1 MKKISLE
8 DGGAP
13 ARRGLVLYPAR
24 AFADLDETFGRAGDG
39 EQNGTPWAL
48 GACLCRE
55 KRASQVWLLS
65 GCRTELQG
73 RKVSTQRRCGFV
85 EGASS
90 AQKHLQQRI
99 STHSGH
105 KSHYAAVANE
115 QKTEVQAAKSAL
127 GAGNRQQAVAG
138 ADFGC
143 LERELHAASQTYG
156 AAKKQG
162 K

>member
-1 MKKISLE
+1 MWLNHKSKRARNTRRKTRRRNPLTGIGPKPKKMKKISLE

-39 EQNGTPWAL
+39 EQNGTPWAP

-105 KSHYAAVANE
+105 KSHYAAAENG
-115 QKTEVQAAKSAL
+115 QKIEAKAA
-127 GAGNRQQAVAG
+127 
-138 ADFGC
+138 D
-143 LERELHAASQTYG
+143 
-156 AAKKQG
+156 
-162 K
+162 